1 MSGTV
6 KRESPAYHNKMILI
20 RNYHLFSKI
29 SDEDC
34 EALNLVHNFLEAKKG
49 DYIYFEAEHLNKL
62 FFIKEGYIKIGYID
76 NNGNEVIRE
85 ILQKGEIFGQ
95 FTLEKNNMNFEFA
108 RVHKADVSLCAF
120 NVDSFQTILSKNNHL
135 AITFC
140 KQVGNKLRKVESRLL
155 NLLKGD
161 VKNRLIYFFTE
172 LIQYNNDALHGTHFC
187 IDNFLT
193 HEDIAQLI
201 GSSRQTVTNALLELE
216 SKGIIHFNRKHI
228 IIPDISKL

>member
-1 MSGTV
+1 VLGMVQNDSLD
-6 KRESPAYHNKMILI
+6 HHDKMILI

-29 SDEDC
+29 SEEDY

-49 DYIYFEAEHLNKL
+49 DYIYFEAEFLNKL
-62 FFIKEGYIKIGYID
+62 FFIKDGYIKIGYID

-120 NVDSFQTILSKNNHL
+120 NVDSFQQLLSKNNHL
-135 AITFC
+135 AISFC

-161 VKNRLIYFFTE
+161 VNSRLHYFFKE
-172 LIQYNNDALHGTHFC
+172 LIQDNLDGLNGHHFS
-187 IDNFLT
+187 IENFLT

-201 GSSRQTVTNALLELE
+201 GSSRQTVTNALLELAN
-216 SKGIIHFNRKHI
+216 KGLIEFNRKQI

>member
-1 MSGTV
+1 MVQNDSLD
-6 KRESPAYHNKMILI
+6 HHDKMILI

-29 SDEDC
+29 SEEDY

-49 DYIYFEAEHLNKL
+49 DYIYFEAEFLNKL
-62 FFIKEGYIKIGYID
+62 FFIKDGYIKIGYID

-120 NVDSFQTILSKNNHL
+120 NVDSFQQLLSKNNHL
-135 AITFC
+135 AISFC

-161 VKNRLIYFFTE
+161 VNSRLHYFFKE
-172 LIQYNNDALHGTHFC
+172 LIEDNLDGLNGHHFS
-187 IDNFLT
+187 IENFLT

-201 GSSRQTVTNALLELE
+201 GSSRQTVTNALLELAN
-216 SKGIIHFNRKHI
+216 KGLIEFNRKQI

>member
-1 MSGTV
+1 MVQNDSLD
-6 KRESPAYHNKMILI
+6 HHDKMILI

-29 SDEDC
+29 SEEDY

-49 DYIYFEAEHLNKL
+49 DYIYFEAEFLNKL
-62 FFIKEGYIKIGYID
+62 FFIKDGYIKIGYID

-120 NVDSFQTILSKNNHL
+120 NVDSFQQLLSKNNHL
-135 AITFC
+135 AISFC

-161 VKNRLIYFFTE
+161 VNSRLHYFFKE
-172 LIQYNNDALHGTHFC
+172 LIQDNLDGLNGHHFS
-187 IDNFLT
+187 IENFLT

-201 GSSRQTVTNALLELE
+201 GSSRQTVTNALLELAN
-216 SKGIIHFNRKHI
+216 KGLTEFNRKQI
-228 IIPDISKL
+228 IIPDITKL

>member
-1 MSGTV
+1 MSGIV
-6 KRESPAYHNKMILI
+6 QNEPQSNHNKMILI
-20 RNYHLFSKI
+20 RNYQLFSKI
-29 SDEDC
+29 SDEDY
-34 EALNLVHNFLEAKKG
+34 EALNLVHNFMEAKKG
-49 DYIYFEAEHLNKL
+49 EYIYFEAEYLNKL
-62 FFIKEGYIKIGYID
+62 FFIKDGYIKIGYID
-76 NNGNEVIRE
+76 NDGNEVVRE

-120 NVDSFQTILSKNNHL
+120 NVDSFQNLLNKHNHL
-135 AITFC
+135 AISFC

-161 VKNRLIYFFTE
+161 VKTRLIYFFRE
-172 LIQYNNDALHGTHFC
+172 LIQDNNDGLKGNHFS

-201 GSSRQTVTNALLELE
+201 GSSRQTVTNSLIELE
-216 SKGIIHFNRKHI
+216 SKGIIQFNRKAI
-228 IIPDISKL
+228 IIPDITQL

>member
-1 MSGTV
+1 VLGMVQNDSLD
-6 KRESPAYHNKMILI
+6 HHDKMILI

-29 SDEDC
+29 SEEDY

-49 DYIYFEAEHLNKL
+49 DYIYFEAEFLNKL
-62 FFIKEGYIKIGYID
+62 FFIKDGYIKIGYID

-120 NVDSFQTILSKNNHL
+120 NVDSFQQLLSKNNHL
-135 AITFC
+135 AISFC

-161 VKNRLIYFFTE
+161 VNSRLHYFFKE
-172 LIQYNNDALHGTHFC
+172 LIQDNLDGLNGHHFS
-187 IDNFLT
+187 IENFLT

-201 GSSRQTVTNALLELE
+201 GSSRQTVTNALLELAN
-216 SKGIIHFNRKHI
+216 KGLIEFNRKQI
-228 IIPDISKL
+228 IIPDITKL

>member
-1 MSGTV
+1 MVQNDSLD
-6 KRESPAYHNKMILI
+6 HHDKMILI

-29 SDEDC
+29 SEEDY

-49 DYIYFEAEHLNKL
+49 DYIYFEAEFLNKL
-62 FFIKEGYIKIGYID
+62 FFIKDGYIKIGYID

-120 NVDSFQTILSKNNHL
+120 NVDSFQQLLSKNNHL
-135 AITFC
+135 AISFC

-161 VKNRLIYFFTE
+161 VNSRLHYFFKE
-172 LIQYNNDALHGTHFC
+172 LIQDNLDGLNGHHFS
-187 IDNFLT
+187 IENFLT

-201 GSSRQTVTNALLELE
+201 GSSRQTVTNALLDLAN
-216 SKGIIHFNRKHI
+216 KGLIEFNRKQI